1 MDSNNTSCTRSKSP
15 ISCQPGFFLKKER
28 KELFFINKFM
38 ADKVFCVNELET
50 GVHLFYL
57 CDKKINTKCQLLVV

>member
-1 MDSNNTSCTRSKSP
+1 
-15 ISCQPGFFLKKER
+15 
-28 KELFFINKFM
+28 M

-57 CDKKINTKCQLLVV
+57 CDKKINTRCQLLVV